1 MRFFFG
7 LIGDEG
13 NRYVVTGLA
22 TPTLKSME
30 DLTDGGMLQPEC
42 DWGPESTQSARRA
55 LASDILR
62 LFAWAN
68 ITNADIECFADDIL
82 LKMESGQK
90 WMLSQ
95 DDIEKW
101 LRARHF
107 AVN

>member
-7 LIGDEG
+7 LVGEAG

-30 DLTDGGMLQPEC
+30 DLTDGGRLEVEC
-42 DWGPESTQSARRA
+42 DWGSDSTPSARRS

-62 LFAWAN
+62 LFTWAN
-68 ITNADIECFADDIL
+68 ITQSDIDHFAEDIL

-95 DDIEKW
+95 NDIEAW
-101 LRARHF
+101 LRARHSV
-107 AVN
+107 VN